1 MPLDMGQEIE
11 IKLAIEAQRASRVWQ
26 ALSRFPHEKP
36 STRRLFC
43 AYYDTPDRLLK
54 RNGVALRLRRDGQRW
69 IQSVKSAGNAAG
81 GLHRR
86 AEHETVVATHLPS
99 FPAMAQAGFG
109 ELIADRHTRA
119 ALGVIFTTK
128 FSRSSTLLE
137 RDGGNIVEVRL
148 DRGIIAAGE
157 WRESIC
163 EIELELK
170 AGNAAALFEL
180 ALEFARQLPVR
191 LENRSKAQRGYE
203 LAAGATA
210 APAKASSPGL
220 TAQMPVEH
228 AFATIA
234 FDCLAH
240 LQANENGLLAGLDP
254 EYLHQARVALRR
266 LRSAVR
272 VFGPIIPQGRMAQ
285 NLDELRA
292 LARLLGNARNLD
304 VFALETLAQANA
316 ADHAG
321 MSALRR
327 RTLAMRRHAARAA
340 RAAVASPGY
349 TIMLLQMAQALTAVQ
364 ALAQTAPP
372 AGAAMT
378 LEEFAA
384 RVLSHQH
391 ARVKKRGRH
400 FMQLAFPDL
409 HRLRIQVKRLRYASE
424 FFLPLVPDRAA
435 NALQSLADLQALL
448 GRLNDDAVAWKLLD
462 TLAAGDA
469 ATDYHQAVGY
479 VRGWCARDGQQ
490 CLGLLEDAWKKF
502 LRHKPWW
509 KPS

>member
-26 ALSRFPHEKP
+26 TLSRFPHEKP
-36 STRRLFC
+36 SAHRLFS
-43 AYYDTPDRLLK
+43 AYYDTPDCLLK

-69 IQSVKSAGNAAG
+69 IQTVKSADNASG

-86 AEHETVVATHLPS
+86 VEHETGVAMQLPS
-99 FPAMAQAGFG
+99 FPAMTQAGYG
-109 ELIADRHTRA
+109 ELIADRHARD

-128 FSRSSTLLE
+128 FRRSSTLFE
-137 RDGGNIVEVRL
+137 RDGGNIVEVSL

-157 WRESIC
+157 RRESIC

-180 ALEFARQLPVR
+180 ALELARELPVR

-203 LAAGATA
+203 LAAGARA
-210 APAKASSPGL
+210 APVKASAPGL
-220 TAQMPVEH
+220 AAQMTVEH

-234 FDCLAH
+234 FDCIAH
-240 LQANENGLLAGLDP
+240 LQANETGLLAGRDP

-266 LRSAVR
+266 LRSAIR
-272 VFGPIIPQGRMAQ
+272 MFGEVIPEGRLGQ
-285 NLDELRA
+285 NLDELKA

-304 VFALETLAQANA
+304 VFALETLAQASA
-316 ADHAG
+316 GDHAG

-327 RTLAMRRHAARAA
+327 RTQAMRRHAARAA

-349 TIMLLQMAQALTAVQ
+349 TIMLLQMTQTLTAVQ
-364 ALAQTAPP
+364 ARAQTGPP
-372 AGAAMT
+372 AGAGMK
-378 LEEFAA
+378 LEDFAA

-435 NALQSLADLQALL
+435 DALQSLANLQALL

-462 TLAAGDA
+462 TMAAGDA
-469 ATDYHQAVGY
+469 ATDYQQAIGY
-479 VRGWCARDGQQ
+479 VRGWCARDGEQ

-509 KPS
+509 GPS